1 MLIETNYIW
10 GSQFLLIRP
19 AIGNL
24 MFLQIVSPIKSFC
37 NIYGPYGTHK
47 DTRIFKCEKK
57 PNKFYLMC
65 KSSQP

>member
-24 MFLQIVSPIKSFC
+24 MFLQIVSAIKSFC
-37 NIYGPYGTHK
+37 NIYMGLMVLI
-47 DTRIFKCEKK
+47 RIHGFSNAKK
-57 PNKFYLMC
+57 NQIN
-65 KSSQP
+65 SI